1 MKYIIKKIL
10 TLIMTLFLVSVAAFL
25 AFQIIPGDVVTSILG
40 TEATPEREEQLR
52 EELGLNKPPVVRY
65 FSWAGGV
72 LKGDFGNSYRYSKN
86 MNEMMPVSEL
96 IGDKLPVTLWLA
108 AVALVLIV
116 AVSIPLGVLWARSSN
131 RVLDAALG
139 VVTQITMAIPS
150 FFLGILVTYLFG
162 ILLKW
167 FAPGGYVSY
176 KEDFGRFLGYL
187 LFPALSIALPK
198 IAMTARFLRNSML
211 TEMKADYVRTAY
223 SKGCTK
229 RRVMYGHVL
238 RNAVMPVTTF
248 LGMIIA
254 EIVAGS
260 IVIEQVFGLPGIGRL
275 LISSINTRDFPV
287 VEILIL
293 YITFVVIFV
302 YFLVDILYRVIDP
315 RISGK

>member
-1 MKYIIKKIL
+1 MKYFIKKIL

-131 RVLDAALG
+131 HVLDAALG

-238 RNAVMPVTTF
+238 RNAMMPVTTF

>member
-1 MKYIIKKIL
+1 MKYFIKKIL

-139 VVTQITMAIPS
+139 VLTQITMAVPS

-238 RNAVMPVTTF
+238 RNAMMPVTTF

>member
-1 MKYIIKKIL
+1 MKYIGKKLI

-52 EELGLNKPPVVRY
+52 QELGLDKPPVVRY
-65 FSWAGGV
+65 FAWAADVLRGDLGV
-72 LKGDFGNSYRYSKN
+72 SYRYSKN
-86 MNEMMPVSEL
+86 MNEMMPVAEL

-108 AVALVLIV
+108 AVSMLLIIG
-116 AVSIPLGVLWARSSN
+116 VSIPLGVLWARSSN
-131 RVLDAALG
+131 HFLDGLLG
-139 VVTQITMAIPS
+139 VITQASMAVPS

-162 ILLKW
+162 ILLKL
-167 FAPGGYVSY
+167 FAPGGYISY
-176 KEDFGRFLGYL
+176 QENFSGFLGYL
-187 LFPALSIALPK
+187 FFPAMSIAVPK

-211 TEMKADYVRTAY
+211 TELRADYVRTAY
-223 SKGCTK
+223 SKGATK
-229 RRVMYGHVL
+229 RRVMYRHVL
-238 RNAVMPVTTF
+238 RNAMMPVVTF

-260 IVIEQVFGLPGIGRL
+260 IVIEQVFSLPGIGRL
-275 LISSINTRDFPV
+275 LISSISTRDFPV

-315 RISGK
+315 RISEA